1 MVTFLP
7 PKHEKYNKKDNK
19 DNYRSVT
26 APAMI
31 PKFEFLGG
39 VFEFPIGLNLLE
51 TRVTKNLKTILYV
64 RLKNIILSLKACI
77 GIWWTI

>member
-1 MVTFLP
+1 MKNTTR
-7 PKHEKYNKKDNK
+7 KTT
-19 DNYRSVT
+19 RTIIAAVT

-39 VFEFPIGLNLLE
+39 VFEFPMGLNLLE

-77 GIWWTI
+77 GI

>member
-1 MVTFLP
+1 
-7 PKHEKYNKKDNK
+7 
-19 DNYRSVT
+19 
-26 APAMI
+26 MI

-39 VFEFPIGLNLLE
+39 VFEFPMGLNLLE